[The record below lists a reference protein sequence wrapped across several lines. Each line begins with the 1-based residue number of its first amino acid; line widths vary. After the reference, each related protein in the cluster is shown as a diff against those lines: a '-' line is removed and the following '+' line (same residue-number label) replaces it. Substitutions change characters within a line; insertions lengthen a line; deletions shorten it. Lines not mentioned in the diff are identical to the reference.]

1 MRFTQNL
8 YLVNKNQLVRLLG
21 IIFMI
26 EGSTMILPLVSAAL
40 HNEHKCMIAFAVTGS
55 VIVAAGLLIR
65 RFVPSIDS
73 RLRSRD
79 GFLFV
84 IVSMFCAIL
93 IGAIPYLAAGYG
105 YSFTDAWFESASGW
119 TTTGAFVLNKR
130 ELPFSLILWKSE
142 MNFMGGFVMI
152 FLTVSI
158 FQKLGIGSQKSV
170 AQDLPGANFEKL
182 GNKVSDTARILLT
195 VYIAL
200 ALVELTLLISQ
211 GMTPYYALVNSLS
224 TMSTSGIIDLS
235 AASGSFDLTARM
247 KFIMTIFTILA
258 SLNFVVY
265 YLIYTRKFRLAF
277 HNYEIK
283 LYLIEIAACTIAIAL
298 PLWIDGRY
306 TAVSSIGNA
315 FVQTVSYASTSGFT
329 LSDINSWPT
338 FSRTILIFL
347 PLIGGCGF
355 STASGLR
362 VHRAVIL
369 FKVVVRGFYKRIHP
383 KSMRA
388 VIVNGK
394 AIPADRVAS
403 ITVLTLL
410 YFAVLVVAAVVFSL
424 QDLGIETS
432 FTASLA
438 CLTNNGTGF
447 GLVKSGSF
455 ALFSPPLRWFA
466 TFVMIAGKLEL
477 FGFFVLFSRSF
488 WDTNRVTS

>member
-1 MRFTQNL
+1 MKFSQNL

-21 IIFMI
+21 IIFI
-26 EGSTMILPLVSAAL
+26 VEGSTMILPLLCASL
-40 HNEHKCMIAFAVTGS
+40 HNEHKCIIAFAVTGA
-55 VIVAAGLLIR
+55 VLNIIGILIR
-65 RFVPSIDS
+65 RFVPSIDT
-73 RLRSRD
+73 RLRARD

-84 IVSMFCAIL
+84 MVSMFSAIL
-93 IGAIPYLAAGYG
+93 ISAIPYLAAGYG
-105 YSFTDAWFESASGW
+105 YSLTDAWFESASGW

-142 MNFMGGFVMI
+142 INFMGGFVMI
-152 FLTVSI
+152 FLAVSI

-182 GNKVSDTARILLT
+182 GNKVSDTARILMT
-195 VYIAL
+195 VYIVLAL
-200 ALVELTLLISQ
+200 AELSLLIMS
-211 GMTPYYALVNSLS
+211 GMSPYYALVNSLS

-235 AASGSFDLTARM
+235 ASSGVFDLTARM
-247 KFIMTIFTILA
+247 KFIMTVFTILA
-258 SLNFVVY
+258 SMNFVVY
-265 YLIYTRKFRLAF
+265 YLIYTRRLKVALK
-277 HNYEIK
+277 NYEVK
-283 LYLIEIAACTIAIAL
+283 LYLIMIAASTVAIAL
-298 PLWIDGRY
+298 PLLFAGRY
-306 TAVSSIGNA
+306 TTISCFGNA

-347 PLIGGCGF
+347 PLVGGCGF
-355 STASGLR
+355 STCSGLR
-362 VHRAVIL
+362 VHRVVIL
-369 FKVVVRGFYKRIHP
+369 FKVVLRGFYKRIHP

-410 YFAVLVVAAVVFSL
+410 YFAVLVIAAVVFSI

-432 FTASLA
+432 FAASLA

-447 GLVKSGSF
+447 GLMKTGSF
-455 ALFSPPLRWFA
+455 ALFSVPLKWFA
-466 TFVMIAGKLEL
+466 TFVMIAGRLEL

>member
-1 MRFTQNL
+1 MKFSHNL

-21 IIFMI
+21 IIFMV
-26 EGSTMILPLVSAAL
+26 EGMTMILPLLSAAL
-40 HNEHKCMIAFAVTGS
+40 HNEHRCMIAFAITGA
-55 VIVAAGLLIR
+55 VLVVVGILIR
-65 RFVPSIDS
+65 WRVPSIDS
-73 RLRSRD
+73 RLRARD
-79 GFLFV
+79 GFLYV
-84 IVSMFCAIL
+84 IVSMFLAIL

-130 ELPFSLILWKSE
+130 ELPFSLIMWKSE

-152 FLTVSI
+152 FLAVSV
-158 FQKLGIGSQKSV
+158 FEKLGIGSQKSV
-170 AQDLPGANFEKL
+170 AQDLPGSNFEKL

-195 VYIAL
+195 TYIIL
-200 ALVELTLLISQ
+200 ALTELALLIAS

-235 AASGSFDLTARM
+235 ASSGSFDLTARM
-247 KFIMTIFTILA
+247 KFIMTMFTILA

-265 YLIYTRKFRLAF
+265 YLIYVRKFKLALR
-277 HNYEIK
+277 NYEVT
-283 LYLIEIAACTIAIAL
+283 LYLMVIAVSTIAIAL
-298 PLWIDGRY
+298 PLLLAGRY
-306 TAVSSIGNA
+306 TPVSSIGNA

-329 LSDINSWPT
+329 LSDINSWPS

-355 STASGLR
+355 STCSGLR
-362 VHRAVIL
+362 IHRAVIL
-369 FKVVVRGFYKRIHP
+369 LKVIFRGFYKRIHP

-388 VIVNGK
+388 VVVNGK
-394 AIPADRVAS
+394 AIPADRVSS
-403 ITVLTLL
+403 ISVLTLL
-410 YFAVLVVAAVVFSL
+410 YFAVLVVAAVIFSL

-432 FTASLA
+432 FAASIA

-447 GLVKSGSF
+447 GLMKSGSF
-455 ALFSPPLRWFA
+455 ALFSAPLKWFA

>member
-1 MRFTQNL
+1 MKFSHNL

-21 IIFMI
+21 IIFMV
-26 EGSTMILPLVSAAL
+26 EGMTMILPLLSAAL
-40 HNEHKCMIAFAVTGS
+40 HNEHRCMIAFAITGA
-55 VIVAAGLLIR
+55 VLVVVGILIR
-65 RFVPSIDS
+65 WRVPSIDS
-73 RLRSRD
+73 RLRARD
-79 GFLFV
+79 GFLYV
-84 IVSMFCAIL
+84 IVSMFLAIL

-130 ELPFSLILWKSE
+130 ELPFSLIMWKSE

-152 FLTVSI
+152 FLAVSV
-158 FQKLGIGSQKSV
+158 FEKLGIGSQK
-170 AQDLPGANFEKL
+170 
-182 GNKVSDTARILLT
+182 
-195 VYIAL
+195 
-200 ALVELTLLISQ
+200 TLLIAS

-235 AASGSFDLTARM
+235 ASSGSFDLTARM
-247 KFIMTIFTILA
+247 KFIMTMFTILA

-265 YLIYTRKFRLAF
+265 YLIYVRKFKLALR
-277 HNYEIK
+277 NYEVT
-283 LYLIEIAACTIAIAL
+283 LYLMVIAVSTIAIAL
-298 PLWIDGRY
+298 PLLLAGRY
-306 TAVSSIGNA
+306 TPVSSIGNA

-355 STASGLR
+355 STCSGLR
-362 VHRAVIL
+362 IHRAVIL
-369 FKVVVRGFYKRIHP
+369 LKVIFRGFYKRIHP

-388 VIVNGK
+388 VVVNGK
-394 AIPADRVAS
+394 AIPADRVSS
-403 ITVLTLL
+403 ISVLTLL
-410 YFAVLVVAAVVFSL
+410 YFAVLVVAAVIFSL

-432 FTASLA
+432 FAASIA

-447 GLVKSGSF
+447 GLMKSGSF
-455 ALFSPPLRWFA
+455 ALFSAPLKWFA

>member
-1 MRFTQNL
+1 MKFSQNL

-21 IIFMI
+21 IIFI
-26 EGSTMILPLVSAAL
+26 VEGMTMILPLICASL
-40 HNEHKCMIAFAVTGS
+40 HNEHKCLIGFSVTGV
-55 VIVAAGLLIR
+55 VIITIGILIR
-65 RFVPSIDS
+65 WFVPSINS
-73 RLRSRD
+73 RLRARD

-84 IVSMFCAIL
+84 IVSMFFAIL
-93 IGAIPYLAAGYG
+93 IGSIPYLAAGYG
-105 YSFTDAWFESASGW
+105 YTFTDAWFESASGW

-142 MNFMGGFVMI
+142 LNFMGGFVMI

-182 GNKVSDTARILLT
+182 GNRVSDTARILLI
-195 VYIAL
+195 VYIVLAL
-200 ALVELTLLISQ
+200 AELALLISS

-235 AASGSFDLTARM
+235 AASGTFDLTARM
-247 KFIMTIFTILA
+247 KLIMTIFTILA
-258 SLNFVVY
+258 SLNFVIY
-265 YLIYTRKFRLAF
+265 YLIYVRKFRLAF
-277 HNYEIK
+277 RNYEIK
-283 LYLIEIAACTIAIAL
+283 LYLAVIAICTVAIAV
-298 PLWIDGRY
+298 PLIITGRY
-306 TAVSSIGNA
+306 TPVSSIGNA

-355 STASGLR
+355 STCSGLR
-362 VHRAVIL
+362 IHRAAIL
-369 FKVVVRGFYKRIHP
+369 FKVVLRGFYKRIHP

-388 VIVNGK
+388 VVVNGK

-410 YFAVLVVAAVVFSL
+410 YFAVLVVAAVVFAL

-432 FTASLA
+432 FAASLA

-447 GLVKSGSF
+447 GLMKSGSF
-455 ALFSPPLRWFA
+455 AMFSGPLRWFA
-466 TFVMIAGKLEL
+466 SFVMIAGKLEL

>member
-1 MRFTQNL
+1 MRFSQNL
-8 YLVNKNQLVRLLG
+8 YLVNKHQLVRLLG
-21 IIFMI
+21 IIFMV
-26 EGSTMILPLVSAAL
+26 EGATMVLPLVSASL
-40 HNEHKCMIAFAVTGS
+40 HNEFRCALAFAVTGS
-55 VIVAAGLLIR
+55 VLVTAGLLIR
-65 RFVPSIDS
+65 RFVKSIDS
-73 RLRSRD
+73 RLRARD

-84 IVSMFCAIL
+84 IVSMFFAIL
-93 IGAIPYLAAGYG
+93 IGSIPYLAAGYG

-182 GNKVSDTARILLT
+182 GTKVSDTARTLLT
-195 VYIAL
+195 IYIVL
-200 ALVELTLLISQ
+200 ALTELVLLISQ

-235 AASGSFDLTARM
+235 SSSGSFDLTARM
-247 KFIMTIFTILA
+247 KFIMTMFTILA
-258 SLNFVVY
+258 SLNFVFY
-265 YLIYTRKFRLAF
+265 YLIFIMKFKLAVRY
-277 HNYEIK
+277 YEIK
-283 LYLIEIAACTIAIAL
+283 YYLTVIALATIAIAA
-298 PLWIDGRY
+298 PLWITGRY
-306 TAVSSIGNA
+306 TPISSVGNA

-347 PLIGGCGF
+347 PIIGGCGF
-355 STASGLR
+355 STCSGLR
-362 VHRAVIL
+362 IHRAAIL
-369 FKVVVRGFYKRIHP
+369 FQVVLRGFYKRIHP

-410 YFAVLVVAAVVFSL
+410 YFAVLVLAAVIFAL

-432 FTASLA
+432 FAASIA

-447 GLVKSGSF
+447 GLMKSGSF
-455 ALFSPPLRWFA
+455 DIFSAPLKWFA
-466 TFVMIAGKLEL
+466 TFVMIAGRLEL
-477 FGFFVLFSRSF
+477 FGVFVLFSRSF

>member
-1 MRFTQNL
+1 MRFSQNL

-21 IIFMI
+21 IIFI
-26 EGSTMILPLVSAAL
+26 VEGATMALPMVNAAL
-40 HNEHKCMIAFAVTGS
+40 HNEHKCLIAFAVTGA
-55 VIVAAGLLIR
+55 VIVAAGVLIR
-65 RFVPSIDS
+65 IFVPSIDS
-73 RLRSRD
+73 RLRARD

-84 IVSMFCAIL
+84 IVSMFFAIL
-93 IGAIPYLAAGYG
+93 IGTIPFLAAGYG

-152 FLTVSI
+152 FLTVSV

-195 VYIAL
+195 LYIIL
-200 ALVELTLLISQ
+200 ALLELALLIAS

-235 AASGSFDLTARM
+235 ASSGSFDLTARM
-247 KFIMTIFTILA
+247 KFIMTMFTILA

-265 YLIYTRKFRLAF
+265 YLIYTRRFRLATK
-277 HNYEIK
+277 NYEVRM
-283 LYLIEIAACTIAIAL
+283 YFNVIAVSTIAIAI
-298 PLWIDGRY
+298 PLWLVGRY
-306 TAVSSIGNA
+306 TPISSIGNA

-338 FSRTILIFL
+338 FSRTVLLFL
-347 PLIGGCGF
+347 PIIGGCGF
-355 STASGLR
+355 STCSGLR
-362 VHRAVIL
+362 IHRAFIL
-369 FKVVVRGFYKRIHP
+369 YRVVTRGFYKRIHP

-388 VIVNGK
+388 VVVNGK

-410 YFAVLVVAAVVFSL
+410 YFAVLVIAGVVFSI

-432 FTASLA
+432 FAASIA
-438 CLTNNGTGF
+438 CLTNTGTGF
-447 GLVKSGSF
+447 GLMKSGSF
-455 ALFSPPLRWFA
+455 AIFSDPLKWFA
-466 TFVMIAGKLEL
+466 TFVMIAGRLEL

>member
-1 MRFTQNL
+1 MKFSQNL
-8 YLVNKNQLVRLLG
+8 HLVNKNQLVRLLA
-21 IIFMI
+21 IIFI
-26 EGSTMILPLVSAAL
+26 VEGATMALPLMSASL
-40 HNEHKCMIAFAVTGS
+40 HNEHKCVLAFAVTGS
-55 VIVAAGLLIR
+55 VLVLAGALIR
-65 RFVPSIDS
+65 KYVKSIDT
-73 RLRSRD
+73 RLRARD

-84 IVSMFCAIL
+84 LISMFSAII
-93 IGAIPYLAAGYG
+93 IGAIPFLAAGYD
-105 YSFTDAWFESASGW
+105 YTITEAWFESASGW
-119 TTTGAFVLNKR
+119 TTTGAFVLNKH

-182 GNKVSDTARILLT
+182 GNKVSDTARILIT
-195 VYIAL
+195 VYILL
-200 ALVELTLLISQ
+200 ALSELALLIMS

-235 AASGSFDLTARM
+235 AARGSFDLSARM
-247 KFIMTIFTILA
+247 KFIMTVFTIL
-258 SLNFVVY
+258 SSINFVVY
-265 YLIYTRKFRLAF
+265 YLIYIRRFRIALR
-277 HNYEIK
+277 NYEMK
-283 LYLIEIAACTIAIAL
+283 LYLMVIAVSTVAIAV
-298 PLWIDGRY
+298 PLIITGRY
-306 TAVSSIGNA
+306 TPVSSIGNA

-355 STASGLR
+355 STSGGLR
-362 VHRAVIL
+362 IHRVVIL
-369 FKVVVRGFYKRIHP
+369 LKVVFRGFYKRIHP

-388 VIVNGK
+388 VVVNGK
-394 AIPADRVAS
+394 AIPADRVSS

-410 YFAVLVVAAVVFSL
+410 YFAVLVIAAVVFAL

-432 FTASLA
+432 FAASLA

-447 GLVKSGSF
+447 GLMKSGSF
-455 ALFSPPLRWFA
+455 ALFADPLKWFA
-466 TFVMIAGKLEL
+466 TFVMIAGRLEL

>member
-1 MRFTQNL
+1 MRFSQNL
-8 YLVNKNQLVRLLG
+8 YLINKNQLVRLLA
-21 IIFMI
+21 IIFII
-26 EGSTMILPLVSAAL
+26 EGAVMVLPLISASL
-40 HNEHKCMIAFAVTGS
+40 HNELRCVLAFSITGS
-55 VIVAAGLLIR
+55 VLVLTGVLIR
-65 RFVPSIDS
+65 KFVRSIDT

-79 GFLFV
+79 GFLYV
-84 IVSMFCAIL
+84 IVSMFLAIL

-130 ELPFSLILWKSE
+130 ELPFSLIMWKSE

-152 FLTVSI
+152 FLAVSI

-170 AQDLPGANFEKL
+170 AQDLSGVNFEKL
-182 GNKVSDTARILLT
+182 GNKVSDTARILII
-195 VYIAL
+195 VYVAL
-200 ALVELTLLISQ
+200 ALAEFALLMSS
-211 GMTPYYALVNSLS
+211 GMSPYYALVNSLS

-235 AASGSFDLTARM
+235 ASSGSFDLTARM
-247 KFIMTIFTILA
+247 KLIMTLFTILA
-258 SLNFVVY
+258 SFNFVIY
-265 YLIYTRKFRLAF
+265 YLIYVRKWKLALK
-277 HNYEIK
+277 NYEIR
-283 LYLIEIAACTIAIAL
+283 LYLAVITICTISIAVS
-298 PLWIDGRY
+298 LWLAGRY
-306 TAVSSIGNA
+306 TSVSSLGNA

-338 FSRTILIFL
+338 FARTILIFL

-355 STASGLR
+355 STCSGLR
-362 VHRAVIL
+362 IHRVAIL

-410 YFAVLVVAAVVFSL
+410 YFAVLVIAAVVFSL

-432 FTASLA
+432 FAASIA

-447 GLVKSGSF
+447 GLMKDGSF
-455 ALFSPPLRWFA
+455 TLFSWPLKWFA

>member
-1 MRFTQNL
+1 MRFSHNL
-8 YLVNKNQLVRLLG
+8 NLINKNQLVRLLA
-21 IIFMI
+21 IIFII
-26 EGSTMILPLVSAAL
+26 EGAVMVLPLISASL
-40 HNEHKCMIAFAVTGS
+40 HNEYRCILAFAITGS
-55 VIVAAGLLIR
+55 VLVITGVLIR
-65 RFVPSIDS
+65 YFVKSIDT
-73 RLRSRD
+73 RLKARD
-79 GFLFV
+79 GFLYV
-84 IVSMFCAIL
+84 ILCMFLAIL
-93 IGAIPYLAAGYG
+93 IGSIPYLAAGYG

-130 ELPFSLILWKSE
+130 ELPFSLIMWKSE

-182 GNKVSDTARILLT
+182 GNKVSDTARILIT
-195 VYIAL
+195 VYILLAL
-200 ALVELTLLISQ
+200 AELALLISS

-235 AASGSFDLTARM
+235 SSSGSFDLTARM
-247 KFIMTIFTILA
+247 KFIMTVFTILA
-258 SLNFVVY
+258 SCNFVIY
-265 YLIYTRKFRLAF
+265 YLLYIRRWKMAFR
-277 HNYEIK
+277 NYEVR
-283 LYLIEIAACTIAIAL
+283 LYLLVIAICTVAIAL
-298 PLWIDGRY
+298 SLKLADRY
-306 TAVSSIGNA
+306 TAVSSLGNA

-338 FSRTILIFL
+338 FARTILIFL

-355 STASGLR
+355 STSSGLR
-362 VHRAVIL
+362 IHRAAIL
-369 FKVVVRGFYKRIHP
+369 FKVVTRGFYKRIHP

-388 VIVNGK
+388 VVVNGK

-410 YFAVLVVAAVVFSL
+410 YFAVLIIASVVFSI
-424 QDLGIETS
+424 QDLGMETALS
-432 FTASLA
+432 TSIA

-447 GLVKSGSF
+447 GLMKAGSF
-455 ALFSPPLRWFA
+455 SLYSAPLKWFA